1 MALPQQEST
10 PIFSD
15 ATAGTLRLIAYLA
28 LAAVLMVL
36 DHRNGWLQRA
46 RYAAAAAI
54 VPIYKLAA
62 APADWIHDASAAFV
76 ERRTLL
82 DENRQL
88 HEALLLAQARLNRM
102 DAVANQNQRL
112 KQLLD
117 TQQLLGLHAQLA
129 RLINVQL
136 GPTRDHVMLNVGADE
151 GVRVGQVM
159 IDGHG
164 VMGQV
169 TETLPHASIAM
180 LVIDPDHAV
189 PIVFSRTGIR
199 GIAHGTGDPGQLTV
213 PNLPLSA
220 DVKPGDQLVT
230 SGLGGRFPAG
240 FPVGTV
246 TRVERGPSGMF
257 MEVLA
262 QPAAELERGGEV
274 LLLRDQPDPV
284 GPPAPA
290 PAVGPPASLAPL
302 PGAAATAAS
311 TSAPHSSSVAPAA
324 TTAPAG
330 NTPGTAPHP
339 NPLPQAGEGD
349 ARATSDGNGAT
360 SDGNGATHGGG
371 GAP

>member
-46 RYAAAAAI
+46 RYAASAAI
-54 VPIYKLAA
+54 VPIYRLAA
-62 APADWIHDASAAFV
+62 APADWVHDANTAFTQ
-76 ERRTLL
+76 RRALI

-102 DAVANQNQRL
+102 DAVTHQNQRL

-129 RLINVQL
+129 RLIDVQL
-136 GPTRDHVMLNVGADE
+136 GPTRDRVMLNVGADE
-151 GVRVGQVM
+151 GVRVGQVV

-164 VMGQV
+164 VMGQIV
-169 TETLPHASIAM
+169 ESLPHASIAM

-199 GIAHGTGDPGQLTV
+199 GIAHGSGDLDQLTV

-246 TRVERGPSGMF
+246 TAVQRGPSGMF
-257 MEVLA
+257 MEALA
-262 QPAAELERGGEV
+262 KPAAQLERSGEV
-274 LLLRDQPDPV
+274 LLLRDQPAPV

-290 PAVGPPASLAPL
+290 PAAGPPASLAPVSTA
-302 PGAAATAAS
+302 PAPAPAITTSAATSAKLATPAAAS
-311 TSAPHSSSVAPAA
+311 T
-324 TTAPAG
+324 TG
-330 NTPGTAPHP
+330 TP
-339 NPLPQAGEGD
+339 
-349 ARATSDGNGAT
+349 
-360 SDGNGATHGGG
+360 
-371 GAP
+371 